1 MKAEFGSDLF
11 SRGFFYMKSGNNP
24 VKKAHCNVHVNK
36 FVWDGCITR
45 HKKNSNVIHNVLN
58 LNLLHVVHKKK
69 NLRSLVFKCYVQQ
82 KTKSSCGKRKWAY
95 YFANLPL
102 RRLQRE
108 LIGVYRDCSSMLS
121 VSDWIRWSRLST
133 VFL

>member
-1 MKAEFGSDLF
+1 
-11 SRGFFYMKSGNNP
+11 MKSGNNP

-36 FVWDGCITR
+36 FVWNGCITR

-82 KTKSSCGKRKWAY
+82 KTKSSCGKRK
-95 YFANLPL
+95 
-102 RRLQRE
+102 
-108 LIGVYRDCSSMLS
+108 
-121 VSDWIRWSRLST
+121 
-133 VFL
+133 